1 MKFILLFLI
10 VVFSFSS
17 VFSQK
22 PKDITNYKSI
32 RANNEF
38 FQFHVKDHDEKMPRN
53 FSNNKIY
60 FWYKSQEI
68 IATQGGG
75 SGQLLHGNFESY
87 FPNKQLCKRGAFVN
101 GLQHGK
107 WTFWYD
113 NGNLKKIEYFKHGV
127 NVKTTTYYNENGIV
141 SKTSTHKGN
150 KIIIDKD
157 STITVF
163 DKDSIVLKKQTYFP
177 NGTVDIQ
184 QYKEGELHGKQ
195 STQNKKAKTK
205 SVENYKRGKLQ
216 GKQIAD
222 DGDNRS
228 ITFYKNGELTD
239 RKAIDVKSW
248 FKRKE
253 KSDKDDTQKR
263 EKKEKSSDKDKDK
276 SKEKSTKTKEKEK
289 PSTTKK
295 EKEKKVD
302 GKEKKPKS
310 PKS

>member
-38 FQFHVKDHDEKMPRN
+38 FQFHVKDHDEKLPRN
-53 FSNNKIY
+53 FSNDKMY

-68 IATQGGG
+68 ISTQGGG

-87 FPNKQLCKRGAFVN
+87 YPNKQLCRRGAFVN

-113 NGNLKKIEYFKHGV
+113 TGNLKKTEYFKHGV
-127 NVKTTTYYNENGIV
+127 NVKTTTYFNEDGIV
-141 SKTSTHKGN
+141 SKSITHKGT
-150 KIIIDKD
+150 KIIIEKDAVTTVLDKD
-157 STITVF
+157 ST
-163 DKDSIVLKKQTYFP
+163 VLKRQTHLP
-177 NGTVDIQ
+177 NGTIEIQ
-184 QYKEGELHGKQ
+184 QYKECELHGKQ

-205 SVENYKRGKLQ
+205 SVENYKRGKLH
-216 GKQIAD
+216 GKQITD
-222 DGDNRS
+222 NGDSRS

-253 KSDKDDTQKR
+253 KSDKDDKQKR
-263 EKKEKSSDKDKDK
+263 EKKEKSNDKDK
-276 SKEKSTKTKEKEK
+276 SKEKSTSTKEKEK

-295 EKEKKVD
+295 EKDKKVD
-302 GKEKKPKS
+302 EKEKKPKS